1 MYRQDPGEYISR
13 LLRQSDNGSVG
24 EIFET
29 IPLEIGRC
37 RVEEKKTRMGVSCL
51 DWEMRWEQD
60 MKVEKNYHAVSD
72 FIQFIFF
79 LNSSLDWEIGD
90 SGKSVSME
98 KGEACIYWDRSQPTT
113 GYYEKYREFEFKS
126 LQIPVPYFFSM
137 MEGVFSLNER
147 KTVDHMLQSVTK
159 IKITS
164 YIYRL
169 LKEIEDTGR
178 YLGGVGTLYL
188 ESKVLELFAAC
199 LEAGL
204 ESGSRALCKRLAIS
218 RTDQEAILSVKNKI
232 DLDSANVPGC
242 DQLAREINLSL
253 SKLTK
258 GFKELTGM
266 PLHTY
271 VIDKRLEYAAC
282 LLTQNRMNVSQAAM
296 CSGYS
301 NMSHFSAAFRKKFGV
316 RPKDYRR

>member
-1 MYRQDPGEYISR
+1 MHEFDPGQYISR
-13 LLRQSDNGSVG
+13 LLEQSENGYAND
-24 EIFET
+24 IFNK
-29 IPLEIGRC
+29 IPEEIGKC
-37 RVEEKKTRMGVSCL
+37 RVEEKKTGSGASCL
-51 DWEMRWEQD
+51 DWSMYWQQD
-60 MKVEKNYHAVSD
+60 VKVEKKYHTSD
-72 FIQFIFF
+72 EFIQFIFF
-79 LNSSLDWEIGD
+79 MNCGLDWETGS
-90 SGKSVSME
+90 SGNTVRVE
-98 KGEACIYWDRSQPTT
+98 KGEVCIYWDRMEPST
-113 GYYEKYREFEFKS
+113 GFYNKNREFIFKS
-126 LQIPVPYFFSM
+126 MQIPASYFYRLTDELFDIR
-137 MEGVFSLNER
+137 ER
-147 KTVDHMLQSVTK
+147 KAAERMLASVTK
-159 IKITS
+159 TAITP
-164 YIYRL
+164 YMYRIL
-169 LKEIEDTGR
+169 AEMEDTGR
-178 YLGGVGTLYL
+178 YRGGVGALYL

-242 DQLAREINLSL
+242 DQLAREINLSV